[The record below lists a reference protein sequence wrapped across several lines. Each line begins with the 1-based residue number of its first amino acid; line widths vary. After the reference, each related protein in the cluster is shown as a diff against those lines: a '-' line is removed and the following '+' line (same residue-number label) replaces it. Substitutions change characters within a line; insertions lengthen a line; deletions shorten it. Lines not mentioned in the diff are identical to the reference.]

1 MHNLPFAEANGVK
14 LYYELNGERGDP
26 MVLIHGSWV
35 DRTTW
40 ELVVPSLA
48 ESFRVLTY
56 DRRGH
61 GRSEKPA
68 TQGSGE
74 EDAMDASALIT
85 QLGLVPVHVVGNSF
99 GGSVSLKLAVLQ
111 PSIFRSLIVHEPPLF
126 DLLRSEHSAIPM
138 LLEERNQIE
147 RVIRLLE
154 SGDKAGGAR
163 LFMET
168 IILRPGMWEMLP
180 EQLREMI
187 VANADT
193 WLDETKDPAA
203 LSVDL
208 KALAQFRKPTLLSC
222 GGKGL
227 RGSKLIIEK
236 LAKTIPNSK
245 VEFDPDEGHSPH
257 LANPAKFVRT
267 VRAFASSSK

>member
-1 MHNLPFAEANGVK
+1 LPFAEANGVK
-14 LYYELNGERGDP
+14 LYYELNGDRGDP

-35 DRTTW
+35 DHTTW
-40 ELVVPSLA
+40 DLVVPSLA

-61 GRSEKPA
+61 GRSEKSG

-74 EDAMDASALIT
+74 EDAVDVSALIM
-85 QLGLVPVHVVGNSF
+85 QLGLAPAHVVGNSF
-99 GGSVSLKLAVLQ
+99 GGSVALKLAVLH
-111 PSIFRSLIVHEPPLF
+111 PSVFRSLIVHEPPLF
-126 DLLRSEHSAIPM
+126 DLLRSERSAIPM
-138 LLEERNQIE
+138 LLEERERIE
-147 RVIRLLE
+147 HVIRLLE
-154 SGDKAGGAR
+154 SGDKLGGAR

-168 IILRPGMWEMLP
+168 VILRPGMWEMLP
-180 EQLREMI
+180 EQLRETI

-193 WLDETKDPAA
+193 WLDETRDPAA
-203 LSVDL
+203 LDVDL
-208 KALAQFRKPTLLSC
+208 QALTQFRKPSLLTY

-245 VEFDPDEGHSPH
+245 VEFDPEEGHSPH
-257 LANPAKFVRT
+257 LANPAKFVKT
-267 VRAFASSSK
+267 LRAFTSSSE